1 MEIIL
6 GKTAGFC
13 YGVKRA
19 VDGVKEELNDKKNV
33 YCLGEIVHN
42 KSVVDNFKKRGT
54 FFIDSP
60 SEAEGTV
67 IIRAHG
73 ITKQIYKELEDKK
86 LEIKDLT
93 CPNVLK
99 IHKIAEEYAQ
109 KGYFI
114 ILIGEKKHP
123 ETIGTASF
131 CGEKSIVLEKEEEI
145 ENVLNKIE
153 KSDNIL
159 IIAQTTYNSEKFDN
173 LVDILKTKNPTKKI
187 EVRKTICE
195 ATRIRQKE
203 TENISK
209 NVDLMIIIGGKKSS
223 NTTKL
228 YDISKNNCPKV
239 YFIQNCDEV
248 ENIDFN
254 GVEKVGIMAGAST
267 PDEDIKDVVNKIKFK
282 ERN

>member
-99 IHKIAEEYAQ
+99 IHKIVSEQPENTITLIAGHKIAEEYAK

-131 CGEKSIVLEKEEEI
+131 CGEKSIILEKEEEI

-187 EVRKTICE
+187 EVRNGRCCKGQALYSLCSIFY
-195 ATRIRQKE
+195 A
-203 TENISK
+203 
-209 NVDLMIIIGGKKSS
+209 IGKCRP
-223 NTTKL
+223 TT
-228 YDISKNNCPKV
+228 
-239 YFIQNCDEV
+239 
-248 ENIDFN
+248 
-254 GVEKVGIMAGAST
+254 
-267 PDEDIKDVVNKIKFK
+267 
-282 ERN
+282 

>member
-42 KSVVDNFKKRGT
+42 KNVIEKFEKKGAV
-54 FFIDSP
+54 FINNP
-60 SEAEGTV
+60 SEAKEKV

-73 ITKQIYKELEDKK
+73 ITKQVYKELEDKK

-99 IHKIAEEYAQ
+99 IHKIAEEYAK

-153 KSDNIL
+153 ESDNIL
-159 IIAQTTYNSEKFDN
+159 IIAQTTYNSKKFDD
-173 LVDILKTKNPTKKI
+173 LVNILKIKNPTKKI
-187 EVRKTICE
+187 EVRKTVCE
-195 ATRIRQKE
+195 ATRVRQKE

-223 NTTKL
+223 NTNKL
-228 YDISKNNCPKV
+228 YEISKNNCQKV
-239 YFIQNCDEV
+239 YFVQSSDDV

-267 PDEDIKDVVNKIKFK
+267 PEEDIKDVVNKIKFK